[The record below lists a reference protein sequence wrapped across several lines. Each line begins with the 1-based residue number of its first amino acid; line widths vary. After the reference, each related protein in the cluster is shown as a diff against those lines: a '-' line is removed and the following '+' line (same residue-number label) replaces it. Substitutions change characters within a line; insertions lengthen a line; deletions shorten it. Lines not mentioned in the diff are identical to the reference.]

1 MYMSIHIPKP
11 NRCLLQLLLHVAAVV
26 VVVVVQLHLMCRF
39 CFCLFVQPALRSSYK
54 LLYVP
59 IPNQCHMLPSG

>member
-1 MYMSIHIPKP
+1 MSIHIPKP
-11 NRCLLQLLLHVAAVV
+11 NRCLLQLLRTVVV

-39 CFCLFVQPALRSSYK
+39 CFCLFVQPAQRSSYK

-59 IPNQCHMLPSG
+59 IPNQCHMLSSG